1 MATAPV
7 LDMLTNPSGP
17 SVSISLSTS
26 LLNAVTWIT
35 KELFDLSN
43 IIELYFLQTFL
54 AFSLFFCDIV
64 IFFYSGSNDDHGFG
78 RVLHFLLNLEKRLRI
93 L

>member
-54 AFSLFFCDIV
+54 HLSVF
-64 IFFYSGSNDDHGFG
+64 
-78 RVLHFLLNLEKRLRI
+78 
-93 L
+93 